1 MPKIIRLAGNVW
13 NVEMKGLLVI
23 GKERPGIGVT
33 IHGISEPCPGKAN
46 DGKLTKINKMAK
58 IKKKLTA
65 AQKRARKIAKAEE
78 RKKYTWVFMNGEQV
92 KVKRPPTIEGISID
106 EYIQQNADPIWLH
119 ENEMWEY
126 MQTDENEELS

>member
-1 MPKIIRLAGNVW
+1 
-13 NVEMKGLLVI
+13 MKGLLVI

-33 IHGISEPCPGKAN
+33 IHGISESFPGKAN

-78 RKKYTWVFMNGEQV
+78 RKKYTWVFMNGEQF